1 MIIKNKIVR
10 DTIILT
16 VMQLFL
22 DSAALLLNIFITR
35 QLGTSAMGILSL
47 TGSFLIL
54 IGMVSNGNAFLCISR
69 LVSEEIGKK
78 NGNPNRILK
87 YGLLMCTFLSV
98 LSGLFLIAFSES
110 LSIKFFKSAEL
121 FSRHEY

>member
-87 YGLLMCTFLSV
+87 YGLLMCTF
-98 LSGLFLIAFSES
+98 
-110 LSIKFFKSAEL
+110 
-121 FSRHEY
+121 